1 MVKTELIESLA
12 KKSLMSS
19 RQTRK
24 KEGVVVDYVDRLMT
38 LSNVEGTNFFLD
50 NVFASKRL
58 NLFVVKILVAKLLR
72 ANGGCLGVR

>member
-1 MVKTELIESLA
+1 
-12 KKSLMSS
+12 MSS

-38 LSNVEGTNFFLD
+38 QSNAEGTNFFLD